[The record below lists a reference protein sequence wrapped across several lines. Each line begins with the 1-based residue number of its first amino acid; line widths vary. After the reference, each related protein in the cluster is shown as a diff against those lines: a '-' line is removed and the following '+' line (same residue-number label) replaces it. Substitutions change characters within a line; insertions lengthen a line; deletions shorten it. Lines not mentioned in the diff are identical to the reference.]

1 MYGSGPK
8 PTAKKNKTTAIQ
20 SLLRELS
27 DDEDEDSPTI
37 PSSSDDSE
45 KPYWREFRG
54 YLDAIHE
61 VPEGMTSIKWWG
73 VSPSCIFDVDEHIL
87 IGEQLNQECHPVWAS
102 LARDY
107 LSIMASS
114 VSSERAFS
122 QGGITITK
130 RRNRL
135 KGDIVEALQCVK
147 CAIRHDLIFR
157 EPAPSSILEAEFDS
171 SDESD
176 GEHEWED
183 VEEEPWDVML
193 VDDEDVDLADAESD

>member
-8 PTAKKNKTTAIQ
+8 PTGKKNKTVGIK

-27 DDEDEDSPTI
+27 DDEDEDIPTI

-45 KPYWREFRG
+45 KPYWREFCG

-73 VSPSCIFDVDEHIL
+73 VSLSHLHDHYKHIL

-114 VSSERAFS
+114 VSSEQAFS
-122 QGGITITK
+122 QGGITIMK
-130 RRNRL
+130 HHNRL

-147 CAIRHDLIFR
+147 CAIHHNLIFR
-157 EPAPSSILEAEFDS
+157 EPAPSSVLEAEFDS
-171 SDESD
+171 GDESD
-176 GEHEWED
+176 GEGEWED
-183 VEEEPWDVML
+183 VEEEPWDGML
-193 VDDEDVDLADAESD
+193 VDDDDVDMADAESN